1 MPLTPARLAAALRT
15 FLQQRY
21 RPGRPYESLQTL
33 IDEGLDALPYPGGGD
48 TLVRWRMLADA
59 ASVDLCFAKLFE
71 SHTDALA
78 ILHEL
83 QDLAPRAPA
92 SAASSPFHGGICAVW
107 CSESPTARV
116 TLTPFERDNRE
127 VTLSGTKA
135 WCSGAPHV
143 RSALVSAWDG
153 DTPCLVFVDLA
164 QVQTG
169 RIEVKP
175 NEWHAIG
182 MACTQSF
189 DVTFHDARAH
199 RIGAPGAY
207 LSRPGFHH
215 GGAGIAACWYGAAA
229 GIADVVRET
238 VSGRPDDPHAL
249 AHMGVIDVAL
259 AQAASVLRATA
270 HTIDAHP
277 DASCLHDVRRAR
289 LSVEACVETV
299 LRHAPRA
306 VGPGPMCRNARF
318 AQLLADLPVFIRQ
331 SHAERD
337 LAELGRA
344 VLTSDNAQLWTL

>member
-1 MPLTPARLAAALRT
+1 MNASHPHAPESALRA
-15 FLQQRY
+15 FLQRQY
-21 RPGRPYESLQTL
+21 RPGRPYETLQTL
-33 IDEGLDALPYPGGGD
+33 IEEGLDALPYPGGGD
-48 TLVRWRMLADA
+48 TLARWRTLADIG
-59 ASVDLCFAKLFE
+59 SVDLCLAKLFE

-83 QDLAPRAPA
+83 RDAAPA
-92 SAASSPFHGGICAVW
+92 GPAGMFAVW

-116 TLTPFERDNRE
+116 TLTSSERGSPE
-127 VTLSGTKA
+127 VTLTGTKA
-135 WCSGAPHV
+135 WCSGARHV
-143 RSALVSAWDG
+143 RSALVSAWDSE
-153 DTPCLVFVDLA
+153 TSCLVFVDLTQA
-164 QVQTG
+164 QTG

-189 DVTFHDARAH
+189 DVTFHEARAH
-199 RIGAPGAY
+199 LIGAPGAY

-215 GGAGIAACWYGAAA
+215 GGAGIAACWYGAAT

-238 VSGRPDDPHAL
+238 LSGRPDDPHAL

-259 AQAASVLRATA
+259 TQAASVLRATA
-270 HTIDAHP
+270 HTIDANP
-277 DASCLHDVRRAR
+277 EASCLQDVRRAR

-318 AQLLADLPVFIRQ
+318 AQLLVDLPVFIRQ

-337 LAELGRA
+337 LAELGRSVITHDA
-344 VLTSDNAQLWTL
+344 DPLWTL